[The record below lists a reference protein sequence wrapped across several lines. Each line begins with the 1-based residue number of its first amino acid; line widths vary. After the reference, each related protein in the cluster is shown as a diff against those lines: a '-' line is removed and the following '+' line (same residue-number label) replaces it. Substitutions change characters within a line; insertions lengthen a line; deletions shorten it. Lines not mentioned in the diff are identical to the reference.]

1 VIGSFLLLVAA
12 SYAGAALNT
21 WLLSGFIPWYFLPDL
36 PFLAIVFSGLFIPGP
51 MGLFVAIPLALFRE
65 VTASAPPWSF
75 FLASLALYFA
85 SREIGLRLFIRTE
98 SYVLA
103 TVCALM
109 AAESLSLVLLVL
121 LSGSRPFSLLWGAQ
135 ETVRITWTSLLA
147 VPLFMDLS
155 ERWQRVKE

>member
-1 VIGSFLLLVAA
+1 VIGSFLILVGA

-51 MGLFVAIPLALFRE
+51 MGLLIAIPLALFRE
-65 VTASAPPWSF
+65 VTTSAPPWSF

-98 SYVLA
+98 SFVLA
-103 TVCALM
+103 TVCGLM

-121 LSGSRPFSLLWGAQ
+121 ISGSRPFSLLWGAQ
-135 ETVRITWTSLLA
+135 ETVRVAWTSLLA

-155 ERWQRVKE
+155 ERWRRVKE

>member
-1 VIGSFLLLVAA
+1 MIGPFLLLLGT

-21 WLLSGFIPWYFLPDL
+21 WLLTGFIPWYFLPDL
-36 PFLAIVFSGLFIPGP
+36 PFLAIVFAGLFIPGP
-51 MGLFVAIPLALFRE
+51 MGFLAAVFLALFRE

-98 SYVLA
+98 SFVLA
-103 TVCALM
+103 TVGALL

-121 LSGSRPFSLLWGAQ
+121 ITGSRPFSLLWGAQ
-135 ETVRITWTSLLA
+135 EAVRIAWTSLLA
-147 VPLFMDLS
+147 VPFFMDLS